1 MKRFLPAL
9 VLFLS
14 LAAAAQQPP
23 QRAPRKVTKANYGL
37 AARFSQKRVGQMV
50 YSTRITPHW
59 FAGDDR
65 FWYGYK
71 TAQGT
76 KYYLVDPAS
85 GRKSEIFDMD
95 RLAMQ
100 ITEITRDPYDAQ
112 HLPLSLT
119 LKEDKFFQFDI
130 TSKTEKK
137 DSTGKGTGK
146 FVTYRF
152 YYDIATKKLTWDT
165 DEHNKPYPTWA
176 NVSPTTER
184 RACT

>member
-1 MKRFLPAL
+1 MKRLLPIL

-14 LAAAAQQPP
+14 LSAAAQQPP

-59 FAGDDR
+59 FANDDR

-85 GRKSEIFDMD
+85 GRKSEIFDME

-112 HLPLSLT
+112 HLPLTLS
-119 LKEDKFFQFDI
+119 LKEDSSSSS
-130 TSKTEKK
+130 TSPPRPKRRIPRARGRA
-137 DSTGKGTGK
+137 SS
-146 FVTYRF
+146 
-152 YYDIATKKLTWDT
+152 
-165 DEHNKPYPTWA
+165 
-176 NVSPTTER
+176 SPTGSTTTSPRKSSPGTRMSTTSRIPPGPTSPPTER